1 MTVSFVLSI
10 SILLQGT
17 AAVLALLIIPL
28 SRKALAWI
36 LLSIAFFLM
45 TVRRLISLLTQEN
58 IISSDMLVYVDPE
71 WVALGISV
79 LMVAGVYHVR
89 YIFQKRNQAED
100 KLRGSEDRYALVC
113 QGANDGIWDW
123 DIAANKIY
131 YSPRWKSMLGYE
143 DTDRHIGDQPSSWFE
158 RVHTA
163 DRDELNNRLT
173 RHLKGQ
179 STHFRHEYRMLHK
192 DGHYLWVANRAMAIW
207 DSDGNPTRLVGSQN
221 DITDRKLVEEQI
233 LHEAYH
239 DELTG
244 LPNRAS
250 FLELLEQAAEKAE
263 DDSTYLYA
271 VLFLDLDRFKVI
283 NNSLGH
289 SIGDRLIVAVADMLR
304 GLERE
309 SMKVARLGGDEFII
323 LITNIGDRDE
333 IEQYADEVRI
343 ALAQPMELDGYEV
356 QTTVSIG
363 IAFSSIYRDL
373 PEHILRDA
381 DTAMYQAKE
390 NGKDCYEVFNDTMH
404 DDAVLRLEMESC
416 LRYAIERNELE
427 IHYQPIV
434 SLKTGRLSGFEALLR
449 WNHPEMGLIMPDR
462 FIPIAEETGL
472 IIPIGEWVLRNSCKQ
487 VQLWLQ
493 EVPEAEGLAVS
504 VNISSLQFSQ
514 KDFVARIINILQESG
529 LQGHHL
535 RLEITE
541 TALIRNVES
550 AMNIFRQLHK
560 AGVLL
565 YLDDFGTGY
574 SSLSY
579 LVRFPL
585 DGLKIDRSFIQALDS
600 TNERPEIVSAI
611 IDLANKL
618 EIDVVAEGV
627 EGVAQSER
635 LHLLNC
641 EHAQGYYFS
650 KPIPDVQVTG
660 MIADHR
666 FTGR

>member
-1 MTVSFVLSI
+1 MTVSFVLGI

-36 LLSIAFFLM
+36 FLSIAFFLM
-45 TVRRLISLLTQEN
+45 TVRRLISFLAQEN
-58 IISSDMLVYVDPE
+58 IISSDMLAYVHPE

-79 LMVAGVYHVR
+79 LMVAGVYHIR
-89 YIFQKRNQAED
+89 HIFQKRNQAED
-100 KLRGSEDRYALVC
+100 KLHESEDRYALAC

-123 DIAANKIY
+123 DIAADKIY
-131 YSPRWKSMLGYE
+131 YSSRWKSMLGYG
-143 DTDRHIGDQPSSWFE
+143 DTDQHIDNQPSSWFE
-158 RVHTA
+158 RVHPA
-163 DRDELNNRLT
+163 DRDELNVRLT
-173 RHLKGQ
+173 RHLNGQ
-179 STHFRHEYRMLHK
+179 STHFRHEYRISHK
-192 DGHYLWVANRAMAIW
+192 DGHYLWVVNRAMAVW
-207 DSDGNPTRLVGSQN
+207 DDDGNPTRLVGSQT
-221 DITDRKLVEEQI
+221 DITDRKQAERQI

-244 LPNRAS
+244 LPNWSS
-250 FLELLEQAAEKAE
+250 FLELLEHAAEKAE
-263 DDSTYLYA
+263 DDSAYVYA

-283 NNSLGH
+283 NDSLGH
-289 SIGDRLIVAVADMLR
+289 SIGDKMIVTVANMLR
-304 GLERE
+304 SLERE
-309 SMKVARLGGDEFII
+309 HMKVARLGGDEFTI
-323 LITNIGDRDE
+323 LVTNIEDRNA
-333 IEQYADEVRI
+333 IEQYADEIRMT
-343 ALAQPMELDGYEV
+343 LAQPMDLDGYEV

-363 IAFSSIYRDL
+363 IAFSSAHREL

-381 DTAMYQAKE
+381 DTAMYQAKKK
-390 NGKDCYEVFNDTMH
+390 GKDCYEVFHDAMH
-404 DDAVLRLEMESC
+404 DDAVIRLEMESH
-416 LRYAIERNELE
+416 LRNAIERNELE
-427 IHYQPIV
+427 IYYQPIV
-434 SLKTGRLSGFEALLR
+434 SLNTGRLSGFEALLR

-493 EVPEAEGLAVS
+493 DVPEAGTLAIS

-514 KDFVARIINILQESG
+514 KDFAARIINILQESG

-541 TALIRNVES
+541 TALIRNAEL
-550 AMNIFRQLHK
+550 AMNIFQQLHK
-560 AGVLL
+560 AGILL

-579 LVRFPL
+579 LVHFPL
-585 DGLKIDRSFIQALDS
+585 DGLKIDRSFVQALDS

-627 EGVAQSER
+627 EEVTQSDR
-635 LHLLNC
+635 LHQLNC

-650 KPIPDVQVTG
+650 RPIPVMQATDLLTS
-660 MIADHR
+660 HR
-666 FTGR
+666 FTGQ